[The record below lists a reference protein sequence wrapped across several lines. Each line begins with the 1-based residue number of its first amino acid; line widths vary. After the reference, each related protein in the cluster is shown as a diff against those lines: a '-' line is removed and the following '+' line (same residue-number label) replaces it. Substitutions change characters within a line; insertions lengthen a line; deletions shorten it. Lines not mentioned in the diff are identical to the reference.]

1 MKPQKLLLARLLA
14 SLLLAIIAGLGTHHA
29 FAQSARASKMNGLAL
44 RNDIPIQI
52 ESDKVEIREQEKR
65 AIFTGNIKVSQGAT
79 ALRAGSM
86 IVHYQSDGVSVS
98 SGGGA
103 IARIEVSQK
112 VLLSSG
118 IQNASADSGVF
129 DMKTEILV
137 LEGDKVV
144 LSEGKNVFIGCKLT
158 VTMKSG
164 EARLESCGGRVKIQL
179 DPKSRKT
186 K

>member
-1 MKPQKLLLARLLA
+1 MKPQKLLPFLLRA
-14 SLLLAIIAGLGTHHA
+14 SLFVMIAGFGA
-29 FAQSARASKMNGLAL
+29 QPSFAQTARASKMNGLAL

-52 ESDKVEIREQEKR
+52 ESDKVEIRDLEKR
-65 AIFTGNIKVSQGAT
+65 AIFTGNVKVSQGT
-79 ALRAGSM
+79 TTLRAGLM
-86 IVHYQSDGVSVS
+86 IVHYLTEGASVS
-98 SGGGA
+98 SGGGD
-103 IARIEVSQK
+103 IARIEVSKK

-118 IQNASADSGVF
+118 LQNASADSGVF

-137 LEGDKVV
+137 LKGDKVV
-144 LSEGKNVFIGCKLT
+144 LSEGKNVFTGCKLT
-158 VTMKSG
+158 VTMKGG